1 MGRPKKQPA
10 KRADVQL
17 AIRIPAEWMTRLRS
31 LAVALSQPGLDLTVT
46 DAIRMALA
54 RGMTELEAAS
64 PFQGLAPTTTDA
76 PRRARRP
83 RAEGDEA

>member
-31 LAVALSQPGLDLTVT
+31 LAAVLSQPGLDLTAT

-54 RGMTELEAAS
+54 RGMAELEAAS
-64 PFQGLAPTTTDA
+64 PFQGLAPTTDA